1 MIKKTVQKSELATP
15 TGLYEE
21 KTILPTHI
29 EFIYDEDTKKEFA
42 KVTTSDE
49 EFIISDKRAYKMFF
63 YYYDKKHLHKLLQL
77 PPEEKTTVINKFLK
91 YNAKKFKLQLNSDGE
106 VAFIVSNKF
115 QQIAWDVVKTAVN
128 SAIAKT
134 YKVMPETFDRLPNAW
149 DYKMP
154 LKHDYLDFWCEVYAG
169 RNLGSQSQRTLT
181 IAVRARTIVPL
192 KGMKS
197 ACLNWSTWKPVSNWF
212 NVATR
217 HINNVAPSIKNLIT
231 KSIHVK
237 QGKDRIDIQELTTA
251 FKEQAKALNK
261 SIKVI
266 DNCIHTELDKDEIQ
280 AIIEMYAITK
290 HLPKYVLKDLPDL
303 IKEPT
308 IWGLSNAFSFFR
320 THCEYKRTKK
330 PREEAGL
337 TTTLDFIAGE
347 LMIVSPLIAELKKQF
362 NKITKNLLLTPPKN
376 YKV

>member
-115 QQIAWDVVKTAVN
+115 QQIAWDIVKTAVN

-362 NKITKNLLLTPPKN
+362 NKITKDLLLTPPKD

>member
-1 MIKKTVQKSELATP
+1 MIKKIVKKSELATP

-91 YNAKKFKLQLNSDGE
+91 YNAKKFKLQLNSDDE

-128 SAIAKT
+128 SVIAKT

-169 RNLGSQSQRTLT
+169 RNLGFQSQRTLT

-362 NKITKNLLLTPPKN
+362 NKITKDLLLTPPKD

>member
-362 NKITKNLLLTPPKN
+362 NKITKDLLLTPPKD

>member
-169 RNLGSQSQRTLT
+169 RNLGSQSRRTLT

-362 NKITKNLLLTPPKN
+362 NKITKDLLLTPPKD

>member
-128 SAIAKT
+128 NAIAKT

-266 DNCIHTELDKDEIQ
+266 DNCIHTELDKDEIR

-362 NKITKNLLLTPPKN
+362 NKITKDLLLTPPKD